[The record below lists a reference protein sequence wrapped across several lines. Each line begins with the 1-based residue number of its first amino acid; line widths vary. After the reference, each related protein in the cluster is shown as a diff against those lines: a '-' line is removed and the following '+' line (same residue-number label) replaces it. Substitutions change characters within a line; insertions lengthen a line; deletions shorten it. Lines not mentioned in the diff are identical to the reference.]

1 MKRIVEGVKGRKEDR
16 SSWTENS
23 VIMKE
28 KLIEFIYDE
37 YVSDPEIEINA
48 DSKLISSGIVDSFS
62 LVSLQAFIEKE
73 FGKRIPAP
81 KITAESFDTVNK
93 MIEVINQF

>member
-1 MKRIVEGVKGRKEDR
+1 
-16 SSWTENS
+16 
-23 VIMKE
+23 MKE
-28 KLIEFIYDE
+28 KLIEFIIDE
-37 YVSDPEIEINA
+37 FVTEPDIVING
-48 DSKLISSGIVDSFS
+48 DTKLISSGMIDSFS
-62 LVSLQAFIEKE
+62 LVSLQSYIERE